1 MAFALAFG
9 ACLRH
14 ESHGPTPGPEAACAD
29 ACRAQ
34 AASCTDSQCARGC
47 RVMLDRLVE
56 REQPRLIAC
65 VARNSTKR
73 CDEGIFADCAARVG
87 PFADGGPPAPK
98 PPSEDDDADQ

>member
-1 MAFALAFG
+1 MQHG
-9 ACLRH
+9 
-14 ESHGPTPGPEAACAD
+14 ETHGPTPGPEAACAD
-29 ACRAQ
+29 ACQAQ
-34 AASCTDSQCARGC
+34 ATSCKESQCVRGC

-65 VARNSTKR
+65 VARNSAATKR

-98 PPSEDDDADQ
+98 PPSDDDDP